1 MNYLYYIY
9 AMTNTTKNPFP
20 TTEELKLGWDRTQL
34 WKEYEGPMIRRQ
46 SAMTFAQRFYEQ
58 RGIKC
63 DAHDLKLLYN
73 RFLEMIETGDDTFL
87 DRIDTY
93 LEKVYNK

>member
-1 MNYLYYIY
+1 
-9 AMTNTTKNPFP
+9 MTNKSNNPFP
-20 TTEELKLGWDRTQL
+20 TTDKLKLGFDRTQL
-34 WKEYEGPMIRRQ
+34 YKEYEAPMIRRQ

-58 RGIKC
+58 RGINAS
-63 DAHDLKLLYN
+63 AHDLKLLYN

-93 LEKVYNK
+93 LITIYNR

>member
-1 MNYLYYIY
+1 
-9 AMTNTTKNPFP
+9 MTNTTKNPFP

-34 WKEYEGPMIRRQ
+34 WKEHEGPMIRRQ

-58 RGIKC
+58 RGIQC

>member
-1 MNYLYYIY
+1 
-9 AMTNTTKNPFP
+9 MTNTTKTQFP

-34 WKEYEGPMIRRQ
+34 WKEFEGPMIRRQ
-46 SAMTFAQRFYEQ
+46 SAMTFAQRFFEQ
-58 RGIKC
+58 RNIQC
-63 DAHDLKLLYN
+63 DAKDLKLLYN

-93 LEKVYNK
+93 LLNVYNK

>member
-1 MNYLYYIY
+1 
-9 AMTNTTKNPFP
+9 MTNNTFP
-20 TTEELKLGWDRTQL
+20 TTDKLKLGFDRTQL
-34 WKEYEGPMIRRQ
+34 YKEFEGPMIRRQ

-58 RGIKC
+58 RGINYS
-63 DAHDLKLLYN
+63 AHDLKLLYN

-93 LEKVYNK
+93 LLNVYNK

>member
-9 AMTNTTKNPFP
+9 GMTNTTKNKFP

-58 RGIKC
+58 RGINAS
-63 DAHDLKLLYN
+63 AHDLKLLYN

-87 DRIDTY
+87 DRIDSY
-93 LEKVYNK
+93 LIKIYNR

>member
-1 MNYLYYIY
+1 
-9 AMTNTTKNPFP
+9 MTNKSNNTFP
-20 TTEELKLGWDRTQL
+20 TTDKLKLGWDRTQL
-34 WKEYEGPMIRRQ
+34 WKEFEGPMIRRQ

-63 DAHDLKLLYN
+63 SAHDLKLLYN

-93 LEKVYNK
+93 LLNVYNK